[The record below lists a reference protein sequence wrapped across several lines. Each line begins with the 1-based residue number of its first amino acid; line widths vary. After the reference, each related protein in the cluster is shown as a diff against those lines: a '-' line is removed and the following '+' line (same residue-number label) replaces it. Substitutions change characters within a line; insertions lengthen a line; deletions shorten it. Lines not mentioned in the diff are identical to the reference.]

1 MNLRLFIGNAFRYRR
16 ENPGRREFRSSHL
29 PVLPSRTERGKTY
42 RGSSPAYRICGA
54 LLVASI
60 FWAQTGFAD
69 EALLRGPRK
78 AARQRTDAAEPT
90 AARAGI
96 LEGIAEAPVLFYQ
109 RFLGPSWVRRCT
121 YYPSCSNYALLA
133 IRKHGAV
140 LGSIM
145 AFDRLQHEAD
155 EVRYSPLIITEG
167 EIKGYDPLENNDY
180 WWYTADRP
188 EPAAPAGAGREANPD
203 VP

>member
-1 MNLRLFIGNAFRYRR
+1 MNLRLFIGTPFRSRR
-16 ENPGRREFRSSHL
+16 ENPGRREFRSPHL
-29 PVLPSRTERGKTY
+29 PAPPSRTESGGSFRGP
-42 RGSSPAYRICGA
+42 SPAYRLGGA
-54 LLVASI
+54 LLVAS
-60 FWAQTGFAD
+60 FLWAQTASAD
-69 EALLRGPRK
+69 EALLRGPQK
-78 AARQRTDAAEPT
+78 TLRQGTQAVEPA

-109 RFLGPSWVRRCT
+109 RFLGPSWARRCT
-121 YYPSCSNYALLA
+121 YSPSCSNYALLA

-155 EVRYSPLIITEG
+155 EVRYSPLIVSGG

-180 WWYTADRP
+180 WWYTAGRP
-188 EPAAPAGAGREANPD
+188 EPAAPAGADREAKP
-203 VP
+203 

>member
-1 MNLRLFIGNAFRYRR
+1 V
-16 ENPGRREFRSSHL
+16 HH
-29 PVLPSRTERGKTY
+29 
-42 RGSSPAYRICGA
+42 ICGA
-54 LLVASI
+54 LLAAS
-60 FWAQTGFAD
+60 FVWAQTAVAD

-78 AARQRTDAAEPT
+78 AAGQRTEAVEQA

-96 LEGIAEAPVLFYQ
+96 LERIAEAPVLFYQ
-109 RFLGPSWVRRCT
+109 RSLGPAWGRRCT

-155 EVRYSPLIITEG
+155 EVRYSPLIVTGG

-180 WWYTADRP
+180 WWYTADHP
-188 EPAAPAGAGREANPD
+188 GPVAPAGAGREAKP
-203 VP
+203 

>member
-1 MNLRLFIGNAFRYRR
+1 MDLRPFIGTAFRSRR
-16 ENPGRREFRSSHL
+16 ESPRRREFRPPHFTASAPGAESGTSSRV
-29 PVLPSRTERGKTY
+29 P
-42 RGSSPAYRICGA
+42 SPAHRLLGGA
-54 LLVASI
+54 ILVASLL
-60 FWAQTGFAD
+60 WAQAAFAD

-78 AARQRTDAAEPT
+78 ALRQRSEAAEPA

-109 RFLGPSWVRRCT
+109 RYLGPSWARRCT

-155 EVRYSPLIITEG
+155 EVRYAPLVVSGG

-180 WWYTADRP
+180 WWYRAVRP
-188 EPAAPAGAGREANPD
+188 EPAAPAGAGREVRP
-203 VP
+203 